1 MKDEE
6 RDLKVVIHPSPF
18 TLHPSSFLLH
28 PCFWWSELESNQPFG
43 FFRPALI
50 RLSYPTT
57 GCTLCFVLC
66 TLISIRAFRYGL
78 KLKVQSSKHGFR
90 CAAFVRRAPCP

>member
-6 RDLKVVIHPSPF
+6 RDLQVVI
-18 TLHPSSFLLH
+18 HPSSFLLH

-50 RLSYPTT
+50 HLSYPTE
-57 GCTLCFVLC
+57 GIADCQF
-66 TLISIRAFRYGL
+66 SIVDL
-78 KLKVQSSKHGFR
+78 KFNFLTIGNWHLAIGNAVKRSSHER
-90 CAAFVRRAPCP
+90 PSP